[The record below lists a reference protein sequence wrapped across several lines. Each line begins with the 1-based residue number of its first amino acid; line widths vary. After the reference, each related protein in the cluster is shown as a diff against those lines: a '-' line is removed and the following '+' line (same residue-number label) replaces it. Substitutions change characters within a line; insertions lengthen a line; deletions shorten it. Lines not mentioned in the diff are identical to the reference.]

1 MNEQEAPQASEEVQ
15 AADDARSVSEPASGA
30 RSRKQRGSR
39 SKRRMTVGRRFLY
52 WIGVPIGMLV
62 IRFFWHTCRIVHVDG
77 RSHIEDRLLR
87 GETAVI
93 CYWHRHQ
100 LFCWRYLRQL
110 IDRGARIGWLISASV
125 DGHGPSEIARR
136 MGGGIVFRGSTTS
149 RGTDALRAMCKS
161 IARDHVSPATTPD
174 GPYGPHSVFKPGIVK
189 LAQLSGAP
197 LIPLAYCAE
206 RAWVLRTWDRFVIP
220 RPFCRIVM
228 AAGEPVPVPRRL
240 DEPEMERLRQQLERE
255 LQVLFERA
263 RARLQSSAQS
273 AVSS

>member
-1 MNEQEAPQASEEVQ
+1 MSERQAPQSSQEIQ
-15 AADDARSVSEPASGA
+15 AATDEAPASGA
-30 RSRKQRGSR
+30 RPRQQRGSR
-39 SKRRMTVGRRFLY
+39 SKRRMTLGRRLLY

-62 IRFFWHTCRIVHVDG
+62 IRFFWHTCRIVHVEG
-77 RSHIEDRLLR
+77 RANIEDRLLR

-149 RGTDALRAMCKS
+149 GGTDALRIMCKA

-197 LIPLAYCAE
+197 LIPLSYCAE

-220 RPFCRIVM
+220 KPFCRIVM

-240 DEPEMERLRQQLERE
+240 DEAELERLRLQLERE
-255 LQVLFERA
+255 LLVLFERA

-273 AVSS
+273 AASS

>member
-1 MNEQEAPQASEEVQ
+1 MSERQAPQGAETQGSVDQSSLGEAPT
-15 AADDARSVSEPASGA
+15 SGA
-30 RSRKQRGSR
+30 RPRKRRGSH
-39 SKRRMTVGRRFLY
+39 SKRRMTLGRRFLY
-52 WIGVPIGMLV
+52 WIAVPIGMLV
-62 IRFFWHTCRIVHVDG
+62 LRFFWYTCRIVYVDG
-77 RSHIEDRLLR
+77 RAHIEDRLLR

-125 DGHGPSEIARR
+125 DGHGPSEMARR

-149 RGTDALRAMCKS
+149 GGTDALRTMCKA

-174 GPYGPHSVFKPGIVK
+174 GPSGPRSMFKPGIVK

-197 LIPLAYCAE
+197 LIPLSYYAE
-206 RAWVLRTWDRFVIP
+206 HAWVLRTWDRFVIP
-220 RPFCRIVM
+220 RPFCRIVVS
-228 AAGEPVPVPRRL
+228 AGEPVSVPRRL
-240 DEPEMERLRQQLERE
+240 DESELERLRLQLERE
-255 LQVLFERA
+255 LQALFERA

-273 AVSS
+273 AASS